1 MGLIAGWGRYPFLV
15 AQALRSQGYQVYC
28 LAVIGEADPALA
40 EVCHEL
46 RWMGPAKFGGAIR
59 YFRRRGITRATMA
72 GKIHKVKLFRP
83 WRWLRYLPDLRTV
96 RMFIPHFL
104 TRREDCRD
112 DTLLRAIVG
121 EFAAEG
127 IRFAPA
133 TDFAPELLARPG
145 QLTRRGPSDW
155 QWKDIE
161 FGWQIAKELGR
172 LDIGQSVAV
181 KDQAVLAVEAVE
193 GTDQCI
199 RRAGSLCTAGG
210 FTVVKVAKPQQ
221 DMRFDVPTIG
231 RATLETMLQSGGRV
245 LAVEAQR
252 TVILDQ
258 AELIDF
264 ANQNKL
270 ILVTLET
277 TKVAAGWLGSNE
289 GSPQAPGYPPGW
301 LGSNEGSPQA
311 FRGLA
316 DARPRPPQVGP
327 SELGAAKSVQGANL
341 PETPSQSRER

>member
-15 AQALRSQGYQVYC
+15 AHALRRQGFQVYC
-28 LAVIGEADPALA
+28 LGVIGEANPALA

-59 YFRRRGITRATMA
+59 YFRRRGITQATMA

-112 DTLLRAIVG
+112 DTLLRAIVD

-133 TDFAPELLARPG
+133 TDYAPELLARQG

-172 LDIGQSVAV
+172 LDIGQTVAV

-199 RRAGSLCTAGG
+199 LRAGSLCTAGG

-231 RATLETMLQSGGRV
+231 RATLETMVQSGGRV
-245 LAVEAQR
+245 LAVEARR

-258 AELIDF
+258 PELIDF

-277 TKVAAGWLGSNE
+277 ARHR
-289 GSPQAPGYPPGW
+289 PGDPD
-301 LGSNEGSPQA
+301 
-311 FRGLA
+311 R
-316 DARPRPPQVGP
+316 
-327 SELGAAKSVQGANL
+327 SEASGVPVQGANL